1 LFVLNWLNVRLQNSF
16 LKDATLFKPVFG
28 DASKMGHLPAMSPV
42 LVSPVMHGGFYADL
56 GAMLKVV
63 PDGIGGPHTVLKKFV
78 R

>member
-1 LFVLNWLNVRLQNSF
+1 
-16 LKDATLFKPVFG
+16 
-28 DASKMGHLPAMSPV
+28 MGHLPAMSPV
-42 LVSPVMHGGFYADL
+42 LVAPVMHGGFGANL